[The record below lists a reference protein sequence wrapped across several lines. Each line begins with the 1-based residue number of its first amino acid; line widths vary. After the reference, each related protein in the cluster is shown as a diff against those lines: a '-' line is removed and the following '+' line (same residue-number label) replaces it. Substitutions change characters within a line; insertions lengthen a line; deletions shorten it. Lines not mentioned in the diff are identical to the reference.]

1 MRKRK
6 TISQKVY
13 STGGPLASLYEE
25 NRRLEGK
32 LRAIGA
38 YDDELPKRNFCFF
51 MGIYLKEVTTEEG
64 NILGNVMQ
72 LTLPEAEK
80 LAKEKN
86 RELKLIK

>member
-13 STGGPLASLYEE
+13 STGGPHARLYEE

-51 MGIYLKEVTTEEG
+51 MGIYLKEVTSEEG
-64 NILGNVMQ
+64 KILGNVMQ

-80 LAKEKN
+80 LAKENN